1 MERCSRIKFQ
11 YHYKGVHP
19 KQWITLLNHWII
31 KNSPHVRE
39 SFCLLNPESG
49 NILLVESGILGLR
62 IPKIQ
67 LKESGI
73 PLTIG
78 IQNPESRIQVSTDK
92 GWNPVPG
99 IQNLPRGIE
108 NPRPSWI
115 PLHEVEKRILVGSQ
129 VLHQQ
134 SLNSLYSCSK
144 SVKILRS
151 VPRKLILLKF

>member
-11 YHYKGVHP
+11 YRYKGVHP
-19 KQWITLLNHWII
+19 KQWITLLNHWVI

-73 PLTIG
+73 PITIG
-78 IQNPESRIQVSTDK
+78 IRNPESKFPLTKAGIQYPESGIYHMESRIQDALGFHYVRWKNVDLLRHKHSINRVSTAYIA
-92 GWNPVPG
+92 VPK
-99 IQNLPRGIE
+99 
-108 NPRPSWI
+108 
-115 PLHEVEKRILVGSQ
+115 V
-129 VLHQQ
+129 
-134 SLNSLYSCSK
+134 
-144 SVKILRS
+144 
-151 VPRKLILLKF
+151 LKFCTQFLEN

>member
-1 MERCSRIKFQ
+1 M
-11 YHYKGVHP
+11 HP
-19 KQWITLLNHWII
+19 KQWITLLNHWVI
-31 KNSPHVRE
+31 KKLPRVRE

-78 IQNPESRIQVSTDK
+78 IQNPESKFPLTKDGIQYPESKIYPVESRIQD
-92 GWNPVPG
+92 
-99 IQNLPRGIE
+99 
-108 NPRPSWI
+108 
-115 PLHEVEKRILVGSQ
+115 PLGFHYMRWKNAYWLGHKYSI
-129 VLHQQ
+129 
-134 SLNSLYSCSK
+134 NSLYSCSK

>member
-73 PLTIG
+73 PITTGIRNPESKFPPTKAG
-78 IQNPESRIQVSTDK
+78 IQYLESGIYHMESRIQDALGFHYMRWKNVDLLGHKQSINRVS
-92 GWNPVPG
+92 
-99 IQNLPRGIE
+99 R
-108 NPRPSWI
+108 
-115 PLHEVEKRILVGSQ
+115 
-129 VLHQQ
+129 QQ
-134 SLNSLYSCSK
+134 P
-144 SVKILRS
+144 I
-151 VPRKLILLKF
+151 

>member
-1 MERCSRIKFQ
+1 M
-11 YHYKGVHP
+11 HP
-19 KQWITLLNHWII
+19 KQWITLLNHWVI
-31 KNSPHVRE
+31 KNSPHIRE

-67 LKESGI
+67 LKESENNDW
-73 PLTIG
+73 
-78 IQNPESRIQVSTDK
+78 NPESRIQVSTDK

-151 VPRKLILLKF
+151 VPRKLIPLKF